1 MAIISIPVPLRVV
14 IAAAVVCG
22 FIFAANRHALRRGG
36 KAVTGINWPHKQSDP
51 RAVAVFFANGDEKRA
66 VITDAYC
73 TQWFAAVSVKAGRH
87 KHFIAAA
94 ADGADHFRQLRTRL
108 FALYIED

>member
-1 MAIISIPVPLRVV
+1 MAIISIPASLRVALAV
-14 IAAAVVCG
+14 AVVCG
-22 FIFAANRHALRRGG
+22 FAFAANRHALRRGG
-36 KAVTGINWPHKQSDP
+36 KAITAVNWPHKQSDP
-51 RAVAVFFANGDEKRA
+51 RAVAVFFANGEEKRA

-73 TQWFAAVSVKAGRH
+73 TQWFAAVSVKAGRQ

-108 FALYIED
+108 FALHIED